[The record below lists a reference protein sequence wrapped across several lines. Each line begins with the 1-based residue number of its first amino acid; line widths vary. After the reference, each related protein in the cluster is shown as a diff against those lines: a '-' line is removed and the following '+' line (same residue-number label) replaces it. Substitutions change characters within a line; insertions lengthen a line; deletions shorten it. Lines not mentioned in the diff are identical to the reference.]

1 MARANTFV
9 QPIGSGW
16 YRYHPLF
23 AEVLR
28 LKLRLKYPERMPDLH
43 RRAARLCE
51 QNGLLTHAVRHAAK
65 AGDWQLAARMVIDGL
80 AITEIMEPQRGQ
92 SLAGEF
98 LSMPPAKSGTSP
110 SRTWSLLLRRWPEAS
125 ANRVPPR

>member
-1 MARANTFV
+1 LLSTSILEQVSSETASELVGNEQATGFLPALARANTFV

-28 LKLRLKYPERMPDLH
+28 LKLRLKYPERVPDLH

-51 QNGLLTHAVRHAAK
+51 QNGSLTHAVRHAPNE
-65 AGDWQLAARMVIDGL
+65 GDWRLAARMVIQGRPL
-80 AITEIMEPQRGQ
+80 PACMEPPAGQ

-98 LSMPPAKSGTSP
+98 
-110 SRTWSLLLRRWPEAS
+110 
-125 ANRVPPR
+125 